1 MNLYSYFL
9 TQQGPRII
17 KNAHYFPI
25 YERYFSQYVNRPVL
39 FLEIGTGNGGS
50 ALMWKRYFGP
60 MARIVTLDIEDRRHI
75 EEEQIFVRTGDQ
87 GDPSFLTKVIEEFG
101 APDIVFDDGSHL
113 MKHVNASFDVL
124 YPLMSPSG
132 IYLVEDM
139 STAYWPEAGGG
150 YLAPTSFVERCK
162 GLVDELNAQQSHGA
176 VSETDF
182 GRSAFSIAFYDM
194 LIVIEKAP
202 YINKRLLYLPDPEA
216 RRTT

>member
-1 MNLYSYFL
+1 MSDIF
-9 TQQGPRII
+9 R
-17 KNAHYFPI
+17 
-25 YERYFSQYVNRPVL
+25 QYVNRPVL

-124 YPLMSPSG
+124 YPLMSPNG

-139 STAYWPEAGGG
+139 STAYWPEAWWRISG
-150 YLAPTSFVERCK
+150 ADFVCRT
-162 GLVDELNAQQSHGA
+162 LQ
-176 VSETDF
+176 
-182 GRSAFSIAFYDM
+182 RSG
-194 LIVIEKAP
+194 
-202 YINKRLLYLPDPEA
+202 
-216 RRTT
+216 RRTERAAESWGGFGNRFWPLRFFNRILRHADRDREDALHQ

>member
-1 MNLYSYFL
+1 MEAVFWADGQDRHPGY
-9 TQQGPRII
+9 
-17 KNAHYFPI
+17 
-25 YERYFSQYVNRPVL
+25 
-39 FLEIGTGNGGS
+39 
-50 ALMWKRYFGP
+50 
-60 MARIVTLDIEDRRHI
+60 EDRRHI

-87 GDPSFLTKVIEEFG
+87 GDPSFLRKVIEEFG

-124 YPLMSPSG
+124 YPLMSPKG
-132 IYLVEDM
+132 IYLVEDL

-150 YLAPTSFVERCK
+150 YLRRLRLSNVQRS
-162 GLVDELNAQQSHGA
+162 VDELNAQQSHGA

-194 LIVIEKAP
+194 LIVIEKTP

-216 RRTT
+216 RGNT